1 LRPMTTSPVDLR
13 DAVAPGLLRRLAAIF
28 YDTILVL
35 SLMVAAFALVYLPLA
50 MGLGIEDLREHPVL
64 SHLLFL
70 WMLAVGAGF
79 HLWFWTHGGQTLG
92 MRAWRLKL
100 VQADGRPITWPQAGL
115 RVLTAIPAWLVG
127 IIGIAL
133 ATGISLSSQAWL
145 QPFATWPRGSILL
158 AGIAWLV
165 IDHWPGGW
173 RDKLTGTRVV
183 LLPPIGK

>member
-1 LRPMTTSPVDLR
+1 MTVPTP
-13 DAVAPGLLRRLAAIF
+13 APLLRRLLALI
-28 YDTILVL
+28 YD
-35 SLMVAAFALVYLPLA
+35 ALLLIAVWFLA
-50 MGLGIEDLREHPVL
+50 MAVLLILSGGRITAASPWSSLYLLGV
-64 SHLLFL
+64 
-70 WMLAVGAGF
+70 AVAFFGG
-79 HLWFWTHGGQTLG
+79 FWTHGGQTLG